1 MALEIERKWL
11 PKSGVRIPLSELDYT
26 SIAQAYILNTL
37 PLTVRLRRTTSWRD
51 KFRPTKYILTV
62 KTAPYHGGLVRKE
75 YECELPSWL
84 PNSILN
90 LFFKSKTVIKKQR
103 YIVEH
108 EGFKF
113 EVDKFLSHDLTLIE
127 LELDDIHQEYPR
139 PEWLGEEVTGLADY
153 TNALISNGT
162 SKVKRMKGGY
172 GIGI

>member
-11 PKSGVRIPLSELDYT
+11 PKEGVRIPLPELDYKT
-26 SIAQAYILNTL
+26 IAQSYIINRLS
-37 PLTVRLRRTTSWRD
+37 LTVRLRRSTSWRD
-51 KFRPTKYILTV
+51 NLRPTKYILTI

-75 YECELPSWL
+75 YEWDLPAWL
-84 PNSILN
+84 PNCVLN
-90 LFFKSKTVIKKQR
+90 LFFKSKSVISKER

-127 LELDDIHQEYPR
+127 LELDDIHQEYPK
-139 PEWLGEEVTGLADY
+139 PEWLGEEVTGLSDY
-153 TNALISNGT
+153 TNAAISNGT
-162 SKVKRMKGGY
+162 SKVQRTKGGY